1 MRKESLLNFVYSRV
15 SCYDTNMSSKL
26 IQSVKGTRDFYPE
39 DMVFRKW
46 LFGKMRNLSESFG
59 YQEYDGPILEP
70 LELYSAKSGEE
81 LVKQQTFVLT
91 DRGDRQLALRPEM
104 TPTLAR
110 MVANKQNELPKP
122 LRWFNIGPRFR
133 YEQPQK
139 GRFREFYQ
147 WDIDLIG
154 SSAPETDA
162 EILAI
167 AAEFLKSLGL
177 SPKEV
182 KIKVNSRQL
191 MEQKLN
197 LIGIPEDKITLVF
210 RAIDRKEKME
220 ITEWEKWL
228 IDLGL
233 TKLQVEDLIKILSD
247 KDFSGESE
255 TLTQI
260 FSTLEDLKV
269 REYFE
274 FDPNIVRGLEYYT
287 GIVFE
292 AKDVEGKFR
301 AILGGGRY
309 DNLVEIVGGSP
320 LSGVG
325 FAAGDAVIE
334 EILREKGKIPVSF
347 SDKPKIL
354 VTVFNEELMRNSLK
368 ATGMLRDFGCNV
380 ALYPEPIKLD
390 KQIKYANELKF
401 SYVVIIG
408 PDEASKGTA
417 TIKNMTDGTQKEVSL
432 ENLPNELK

>member
-1 MRKESLLNFVYSRV
+1 MN
-15 SCYDTNMSSKL
+15 SKI

-39 DMVFRKW
+39 EMAFRKW
-46 LFGKMRNLSESFG
+46 LFGKMRSLSESFG

-110 MVANKQNELPKP
+110 MIASKQNDLPKP
-122 LRWFNIGPRFR
+122 IRWFNIGPRFR

-147 WDIDLIG
+147 WDVDLVG
-154 SSAPETDA
+154 SNAPEADA
-162 EILAI
+162 EILSL
-167 AAEFLKSLGL
+167 AAEFLKSLKV
-177 SPKEV
+177 SPEEV
-182 KIKVNSRQL
+182 KIKVNSRAL
-191 MEQKLN
+191 MENKLD
-197 LIGIPEDKITLVF
+197 LIGLAKDKVNMVF
-210 RAIDRKEKME
+210 RAIDRREKMDPG
-220 ITEWEKWL
+220 EWTKWL
-228 IDLGL
+228 LDLGL
-233 TKLQVEDLIKILSD
+233 SQLQIKDLIKILED
-247 KDFSGESE
+247 KDFSLESE
-255 TLTQI
+255 NLTRI
-260 FSTLEDLKV
+260 FSTLEDLGVKN
-269 REYFE
+269 YFE

-292 AKDVEGKFR
+292 ARDVEDKYR

-309 DNLVEIVGGSP
+309 DNLVEILGGTP

-334 EILREKGKIPVSF
+334 ELLRDKGKVPASF
-347 SDKPKIL
+347 SDTPKIL
-354 VTVFNEELMRNSLK
+354 VTVFNEELMRNSLQTVRK
-368 ATGMLRDFGCNV
+368 LRESGYCA
-380 ALYPEPIKLD
+380 ALYPDLVKID
-390 KQIKYANELKF
+390 KQIKYANELNF

-408 PDEASKGTA
+408 PDEAGKGTV
-417 TIKNMTDGTQKEVSL
+417 TLKNLADSSQKEIPL